1 MAPGRYAAYDQR
13 IRARL
18 TVIAPAFLPLLT
30 SLHELAIDASTFV
43 FIILN

>member
-1 MAPGRYAAYDQR
+1 MAPGRYATEDQR

-18 TVIAPAFLPLLT
+18 TVIIPAFLPLLT

-43 FIILN
+43 CIILN